1 MTQLNTNFIS
11 ISGKNIAYYDVGDR
25 DAPVILMGHSFL
37 WTKAMWLPQIEILS
51 SQYRLIVPDLW
62 GHGESDGLPQ
72 TPTSIQVLSDYYWQ
86 LMQALAIPQF
96 SIIGLSVG
104 GMWST
109 QMALDHPNN
118 IRALIIMGTYVG
130 AEPAES
136 QAAYMALM
144 GQLQEAG
151 QFSEPLIEAVWPY
164 FYSENL
170 LKDSPLIPMLK
181 NQLRDFSPN
190 KIEDVYAVGKAIF
203 TRKSN
208 LENLTRLAMPFA
220 IITGEDD
227 IARIPSESE
236 EMARV
241 ANCKHLY
248 KIKNAGHISSLENP
262 KAVSTC
268 LLDFLNL
275 QKIGK

>member
-37 WTKAMWLPQIEILS
+37 WTKAMWLPQIEALS

-72 TPTSIQVLSDYYWQ
+72 TPTSIQALSDYYWQ
-86 LMQALAIPQF
+86 LMQELSIPQF

-109 QMALDHPNN
+109 QMALDHPDN

-136 QAAYMALM
+136 QAAYMELID
-144 GQLQEAG
+144 QIREAG
-151 QFSEPLIEAVWPY
+151 QFSEPLVEAVWPY

-170 LKDSPLIPMLK
+170 SKDSPLIPLLK
-181 NQLRDFSPN
+181 NQLRDFPAN
-190 KIEDVYAVGKAIF
+190 KIKDMCNLGKAIF
-203 TRKSN
+203 TRESN
-208 LENLTRLAMPFA
+208 LENLTRLTMPFA

-227 IARIPSESE
+227 IARVPSESE

-248 KIKNAGHISSLENP
+248 KIRNAGHISNLEKP
-262 KAVSTC
+262 EDVSKC
-268 LLDFLNL
+268 LIDFLS
-275 QKIGK
+275 K